1 MELLVAAAI
10 GLLTACGLYLMLRG
24 RTFSL
29 VLGLSMLSYACNL
42 FIFAMGRLAVGAP
55 PIIGDSAPGAA
66 ADPLPQALVLTA
78 IVIGLATTAFIL
90 ALALISFDTNG
101 SDRVD
106 CPEQPEDAVP

>member
-1 MELLVAAAI
+1 MEILVAAAI

-55 PIIGDSAPGAA
+55 PLDQAGTGLETTSRGSGPGPGRLGPVESRQATIPTETSAVVA
-66 ADPLPQALVLTA
+66 TA
-78 IVIGLATTAFIL
+78 NARMGTSWCTLL
-90 ALALISFDTNG
+90 S
-101 SDRVD
+101 R
-106 CPEQPEDAVP
+106 

>member
-1 MELLVAAAI
+1 VELLVAAAI

-29 VLGLSMLSYACNL
+29 VLGLTMLSYAGNL
-42 FIFAMGRLAVGAP
+42 FIFGMGRLAVGVP
-55 PIIGDSAPGAA
+55 PIVGEGGPGS

-90 ALALISFDTNG
+90 ALALVSFDATG
-101 SDRVD
+101 TDRVD
-106 CPEQPEDAVP
+106 CSGQPEDAVQ